1 MMTKAREAR
10 PLSGRLPRED
20 EKANANQLRQVLAA
34 ARVRTGPSD
43 DDESVRL
50 QVVADDGKP
59 ATIALHRSLSGLLME
74 MLRVIGD
81 GDAVTLVPVHKQ
93 LSTQQAADLLNVSRP
108 HLTKLLDRGDIRHE
122 KVGRHRR
129 VKAKDLF
136 DYKDSKARERDE
148 ALAELAAID
157 ADLI

>member
-1 MMTKAREAR
+1 MATTARDT
-10 PLSGRLPRED
+10 PSLSGRLPHED
-20 EKANANQLRQVLAA
+20 EKENANQLRQVLAA

-43 DDESVRL
+43 DDEPVRL
-50 QVVADDGKP
+50 QVAADDGKP
-59 ATIALHRSLSGLLME
+59 ETIALHRSLSGLLME
-74 MLRVIGD
+74 MLRVIGE
-81 GDAVTLVPVHKQ
+81 GDAFTLVPVQKQ

-122 KVGRHRR
+122 KVGRYRR

-136 DYKDSKARERDE
+136 DYRDSKAREREE